1 MNIRR
6 LLLLILCTLSLV
18 IGLPAV
24 AAPWNNGPDR
34 GYQKNGHHK
43 GKHSKKHN
51 KKHKRK
57 YLQEVVYEDE
67 HGGPPPWAPAHG
79 YRNKHS
85 HDERTEVIVVNAPS
99 HQQDR
104 YAQHDSVHMD
114 FEVASQKIGI
124 SAGTCDR
131 ETMGAVLGGIAGG
144 IIGNKTA
151 SSDKKTIGTLAG
163 VVLGVVIGK
172 ELNHSMD
179 KTDAQ
184 CTGQALE
191 RARDG
196 QAVVWNNPDNGHQYS
211 VTPYKSYQQDDG
223 RYCRKYNAT
232 VKDDG
237 KAQQYQETACRNQD
251 GLWER
256 QF

>member
-1 MNIRR
+1 MNIRCF
-6 LLLLILCTLSLV
+6 LIILCTFSLV
-18 IGLPAV
+18 VALPAV
-24 AAPWNNGPDR
+24 AAPWNDEPGR
-34 GYQKNGHHK
+34 GYQKNKHHK
-43 GKHSKKHN
+43 GKHKKKHN
-51 KKHKRK
+51 RK
-57 YLQEVVYEDE
+57 YEQEVVYEDD

-79 YRNKHS
+79 YRRKHDY
-85 HDERTEVIVVNAPS
+85 DEGRTEVIVVNSPS
-99 HQQDR
+99 HQEDR
-104 YAQHDSVHMD
+104 YVEHDSVHMD

-124 SAGTCDR
+124 TAGTCDR

-144 IIGNKTA
+144 IIGNKT
-151 SSDKKTIGTLAG
+151 SSSKNKTVGTLAG
-163 VVLGVVIGK
+163 VLLGVVIGK
-172 ELNHSMD
+172 ELGRSMD

-196 QAVVWNNPDNGHQYS
+196 QAVVWNNPESGHQYS

-237 KAQQYQETACRNQD
+237 KAQKYQETACRNQD